1 MNTPIIHP
9 DNYSIERYHFT
20 DGAAN
25 SNFQYQYTDPNL
37 RDLISL
43 SWLATRN
50 AVAVTPIV
58 GLMIW
63 RGLGLLSYRHFSS
76 STFDVGDPI
85 EFNAFQGTS
94 YTGRTIQHGSIT
106 FALPSPCYIFP
117 NDWLY
122 IICDFP
128 PGNFTFTEINATYKL
143 WPME

>member
-25 SNFQYQYTDPNL
+25 SNFQFQYTDTNL
-37 RDLISL
+37 RDLVSL
-43 SWLATRN
+43 TWLGTHSIA
-50 AVAVTPIV
+50 AVLPIV
-58 GLMIW
+58 GLLIW
-63 RGLGLLSYRHFSS
+63 RGAGLLSYRHFSS

-117 NDWLY
+117 NDWLL
-122 IICDFP
+122 IQCDFP